1 MGSQIATFALK
12 KMRRFDL
19 YPKFHDEF
27 SVRTGTGGALSL
39 VTFVVLF
46 VMCAFEIGR
55 FSGTTAS
62 DRVGVARK
70 QKLIAERVFAPQVQH

>member
-1 MGSQIATFALK
+1 MRGS
-12 KMRRFDL
+12 DL

-27 SVRTGTGGALSL
+27 SVRTGTGGALSP

-55 FSGTTAS
+55 FSGTPAS
-62 DRVGVARK
+62 DRVGVAR
-70 QKLIAERVFAPQVQH
+70 QKLIAERVFAPQSATLK